1 MKLSLC
7 PHCRTIHQVVGPAGL
22 TELSEEA
29 RSRRF
34 RCALCSTR
42 TLEFRQTADAPDTA
56 PDEFGYPAAVTC
68 AFEVQFKHWA
78 DASTGDLILASQDG
92 LPFYQLTRLARG
104 LRVDGATLGQWV
116 NLEPDAI
123 PAGIRTWASLDA
135 ERTEVLLFIASLTG
149 RVELAQNTAGAR
161 LAMDPGLWMN
171 IWLRKPNEEIGG
183 RNPEEFLDTP
193 SRREVLTDLIAQAA
207 QRGYG

>member
-7 PHCRTIHQVVGPAGL
+7 PHCRTIHEVVGPGGL
-22 TELSEEA
+22 TELSEEG
-29 RSRRF
+29 RSRRL

-42 TLEFRQTADAPDTA
+42 SVEFRQVADAPDTA
-56 PDEFGYPAAVTC
+56 PGEFGYPAAVTC

-78 DASTGDLILASQDG
+78 NASTGDLILASQDG

-104 LRVDGATLGQWV
+104 LRVDGVTLGQWV

-123 PAGIRTWASLDA
+123 PAGIRAWASLHA
-135 ERTEVLLFIASLTG
+135 ERTEVLLFIASLAG
-149 RVELAQNTAGAR
+149 RIELAQNTAGAR
-161 LAMDPGLWMN
+161 LAMDPGLWMST
-171 IWLRKPNEEIGG
+171 WLRKPNKELDG
-183 RNPEEFLDTP
+183 RLPEDFLCTQ
-193 SRREVLTDLIAQAA
+193 SRREVLNDLVAQAV